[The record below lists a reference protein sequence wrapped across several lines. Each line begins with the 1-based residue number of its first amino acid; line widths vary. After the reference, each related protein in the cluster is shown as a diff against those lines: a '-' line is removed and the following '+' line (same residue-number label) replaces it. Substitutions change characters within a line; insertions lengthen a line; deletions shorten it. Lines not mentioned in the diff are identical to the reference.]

1 MKKEY
6 MTHEE
11 LREAVYEFA
20 QNDMN
25 AIRMDMRH
33 IQTL

>member
-1 MKKEY
+1 MKKKY

-11 LREAVYEFA
+11 LRDAAYEFA